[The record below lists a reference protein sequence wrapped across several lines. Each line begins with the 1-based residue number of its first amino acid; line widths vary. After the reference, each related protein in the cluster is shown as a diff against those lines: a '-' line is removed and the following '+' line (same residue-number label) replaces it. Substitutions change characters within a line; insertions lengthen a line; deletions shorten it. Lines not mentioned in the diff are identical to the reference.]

1 MVSWEESHVRQF
13 TTDRPHYVVSRSG
26 RVWAWLAILA
36 FGAAGCTGFDRP
48 ATVFEPSE
56 VGVISAVDLLT
67 AAETALTLEDG
78 RRIDID
84 LAGGATAN
92 DVPGTPQEGQLL
104 IYVEE
109 VGGKPWVLA
118 LSGGA
123 DCFMIQGRA
132 IDEGD
137 HLVFETGLRLPKAAD
152 YDPGW
157 PGPLEEYSDQAH
169 FCINREGVV
178 THFAGSPG

>member
-1 MVSWEESHVRQF
+1 MEKSNDHQF
-13 TTDRPHYVVSRSG
+13 TTDCAVALIALHG
-26 RVWAWLAILA
+26 RMWAWLSILA

-48 ATVFEPSE
+48 ATVFEPTE
-56 VGVISAVDLLT
+56 VGAIESIDGIRDMRFALRLEQGVELEIDLSDANYEPASRTPNSGDLL
-67 AAETALTLEDG
+67 L
-78 RRIDID
+78 
-84 LAGGATAN
+84 
-92 DVPGTPQEGQLL
+92 
-104 IYVEE
+104 YVED

-118 LSGGA
+118 LSGEA

-137 HLVFETGLRLPKAAD
+137 HLLFETGLRLPKAAD
-152 YDPGW
+152 YDPGY

-169 FCINREGVV
+169 FCLDREGVV